1 MISATLDTNV
11 LISAVLFDGTP
22 RSILRAAVS
31 GEYSLILSPPI
42 LAETAGVLHRQ
53 KFSLPIELVETIVRE
68 IESVSTLVFPEEEHK
83 LVRRDPKDN
92 IIVDCA
98 IAGNVGYIVTG
109 DNDLLS
115 LNFAGAIPII
125 TPVDFQKRLN
135 PS

>member
-1 MISATLDTNV
+1 M
-11 LISAVLFDGTP
+11 
-22 RSILRAAVS
+22 
-31 GEYSLILSPPI
+31 
-42 LAETAGVLHRQ
+42 HRQ
-53 KFSLPIELVETIVRE
+53 KFFLPIELVETIVRE

-125 TPVDFQKRLN
+125 TPVDFQNRLN